1 MKSQK
6 SKIKSQRLLVYSFI
20 ILWVIVSYTF
30 SIAGDISFGSQLS
43 INHPD
48 KRVSNASAII
58 DDDGRIYIGWVKEDG
73 NKNNIYVAS
82 STDNG
87 KTFSEKVRVN
97 GDADMP
103 SGINHAPTMALGIK
117 GELYIAWTISRI
129 DGEFSSDIKFSRS
142 LDKGNSFEPAI
153 VINDDNLPVSHGFES
168 MTVAPDGSIYIAWL
182 DGREKKEGV
191 SSTYIA
197 KSTDNGKT
205 FEKNVRVDGNSCPCC
220 KTAVTVAHN
229 GTVYVSWR
237 KVFKGDN
244 REIVLAKSTDK
255 GKSFSESVVVGNDK
269 WVIAGCPHRGP
280 SISSDK
286 NGVLYVVW
294 YTEGETGSPSIYIAN
309 SKDKGMSFSKKVIPF
324 SNGTF
329 PDHPVMTLDRDGK
342 PLIAW
347 EETTPVLS
355 RLIFQQMD
363 EKTQQMNQG
372 VKRAHDPVLSINKIG
387 DILITWSQEEIR
399 FTRTAF
405 RLFRGE

>member
-1 MKSQK
+1 MKFT
-6 SKIKSQRLLVYSFI
+6 IYDLRFTILFLFI
-20 ILWVIVSYTF
+20 LSPILSHNYCAAETTQ
-30 SIAGDISFGSQLS
+30 FGSIIS

-48 KRVSNASAII
+48 KRVSNASAVIA
-58 DDDGRIYIGWVKEDG
+58 DDGRIYIGWVKEEG
-73 NKNNIYVAS
+73 NKNNIYIS
-82 STDNG
+82 SSSDNG

-97 GDADMP
+97 ADADMP

-117 GELYIAWTISRI
+117 GELYLAWTVSRT
-129 DGEFSSDIKFSRS
+129 DSEFSSDIKFSSS
-142 LDKGNSFEPAI
+142 LDKGRSFEPAI
-153 VINDDNLPVSHGFES
+153 VVNDDNLPVSHGFES

-191 SSTYIA
+191 SSTFIA
-197 KSTDNGKT
+197 RSADNGKT

-220 KTAVTVAHN
+220 KTAVTVSHD

-237 KVFKGDN
+237 KVFKGDI
-244 REIVLAKSTDK
+244 REIVLSKSTDR

-280 SISSDK
+280 SMSTDK
-286 NGVLYVVW
+286 DGVLYVVW
-294 YTEGETGSPSIYIAN
+294 YTEGEIGTPSIYIAN
-309 SKDKGMSFSKKVIPF
+309 SKDGEMSFTKKLIPF

-329 PDHPVMTLDRDGK
+329 PDHPVMTLNKDGK
-342 PLIAW
+342 PIIAW

-363 EKTQQMNQG
+363 EKPQQMNQG
-372 VKRAHDPVLSINKIG
+372 IRRAHDPVLSINKRG
-387 DILITWSQEEIR
+387 DILIVWSQEEIR

-405 RLFRGE
+405 RLFRGQ